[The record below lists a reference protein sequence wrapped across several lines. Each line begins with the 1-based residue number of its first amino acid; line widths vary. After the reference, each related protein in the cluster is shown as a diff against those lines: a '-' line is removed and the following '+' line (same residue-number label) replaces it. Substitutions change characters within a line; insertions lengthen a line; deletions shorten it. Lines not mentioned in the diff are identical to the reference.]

1 MCNEEGF
8 QITGNVFKK
17 KKNGCFSRSI
27 SKNWSWRPYFLAN
40 ILQMRISG
48 KGFFS
53 DIYSDLETGERIR
66 TFSYPLEGDMYLFID
81 LPYAYLYEQDGL
93 I

>member
-1 MCNEEGF
+1 
-8 QITGNVFKK
+8 
-17 KKNGCFSRSI
+17 
-27 SKNWSWRPYFLAN
+27 
-40 ILQMRISG
+40 MRISG

>member
-8 QITGNVFKK
+8 QITGNVFKRRRMAVSA
-17 KKNGCFSRSI
+17 GVYR
-27 SKNWSWRPYFLAN
+27 KNWSWRPYFLEN